1 MYLDEIVT
9 RLFNIAKITVV
20 KLITWLN
27 KKLNIHKMEDNYQ
40 SLKLKWKMDG
50 KLHSSSEILK
60 NTERYKVVIRNKL
73 INKDYERKNITGR
86 V

>member
-1 MYLDEIVT
+1 
-9 RLFNIAKITVV
+9 
-20 KLITWLN
+20 
-27 KKLNIHKMEDNYQ
+27 
-40 SLKLKWKMDG
+40 MDG